1 MTTSRWANWGTGS
14 KKKGLS
20 FDKFVVEAPMQTRVG
35 PTSPAEQAHKDGL
48 SSAGYGWWRDRTGQV
63 VARTIAGELQ
73 YLDRK
78 QDGAPTGQGAPTPAT
93 LDMGNPTSTASA
105 MTPADK
111 ARSMGLQ
118 SNGSGGYVDQ
128 QGNVAARTVNN
139 ELVFYDSRAGGG
151 AVSDG
156 SAGALITQ
164 SSPSWVDPETGLIIV
179 PPAQPES
186 PEEVKAVPDPVPAQ
200 LPFSYDAMMIKRKRE
215 IYTAN
220 ANRREAESDLENQ
233 TAQLEQQYAS
243 SPGLQN
249 FYTHM
254 NELIEMAQNSG
265 MPEKAGTAAI
275 AMDIM
280 ADNVEAY
287 QHFFDY
293 IPEEQHEELV
303 KELTHQIIGKAKY
316 DWFEDNID
324 IPEDMDYWDEMDE
337 RKKYGAYHHGGGHGP
352 AMDTFR
358 DSIGMQDIPDRV
370 PPENGEEDI
379 ETVEGDYTQYFL
391 RHMST
396 EGNEG
401 EYFAGRDIWDKEKNS
416 LNHRRDPKQQLAN
429 KWDNPKNIISVSWD
443 SKEEF
448 QDTEDPQLKKKMA
461 LDAVK
466 TWRTKILP
474 ELDPGTIVHNQP
486 NDEQKAR
493 IYSLA
498 GFADPNENNDQWG
511 IVITGKDG
519 KNEVVPLGEQTKG
532 KGRMD
537 ERYLGMLDGEL
548 NTEEVELVYEM
559 LLT

>member
-1 MTTSRWANWGTGS
+1 M
-14 KKKGLS
+14 
-20 FDKFVVEAPMQTRVG
+20 
-35 PTSPAEQAHKDGL
+35 
-48 SSAGYGWWRDRTGQV
+48 
-63 VARTIAGELQ
+63 
-73 YLDRK
+73 
-78 QDGAPTGQGAPTPAT
+78 
-93 LDMGNPTSTASA
+93 
-105 MTPADK
+105 
-111 ARSMGLQ
+111 
-118 SNGSGGYVDQ
+118 
-128 QGNVAARTVNN
+128 
-139 ELVFYDSRAGGG
+139 
-151 AVSDG
+151 
-156 SAGALITQ
+156 
-164 SSPSWVDPETGLIIV
+164 
-179 PPAQPES
+179 
-186 PEEVKAVPDPVPAQ
+186 
-200 LPFSYDAMMIKRKRE
+200 
-215 IYTAN
+215 
-220 ANRREAESDLENQ
+220 
-233 TAQLEQQYAS
+233 
-243 SPGLQN
+243 
-249 FYTHM
+249 
-254 NELIEMAQNSG
+254 EMAQNSG
-265 MPEKAGTAAI
+265 IEDKVGSAAI
-275 AMDIM
+275 AMDMM
-280 ADNVEAY
+280 AEDVEKY

-293 IPEEQHEELV
+293 IPEEDHELLTKKLIHYVIMEA
-303 KELTHQIIGKAKY
+303 KEQWLKDNLIEDDDDWEEVGRKRDTIGGRSSGGPGQ
-316 DWFEDNID
+316 F
-324 IPEDMDYWDEMDE
+324 MDQ
-337 RKKYGAYHHGGGHGP
+337 
-352 AMDTFR
+352 FR
-358 DSIGMQDIPDRV
+358 DNIGMQDIPDRV

-401 EYFAGRDIWDKEKNS
+401 EYFAGKDIWDKEKHS
-416 LNHRRDPKQQLAN
+416 LKHRWDPKQQLAN
-429 KWDNPKNIISVSWD
+429 KWDNPKNMISVSWD

-448 QDTEDPQLKKKMA
+448 QDAEDPQLKKKMA